1 MLVRDREANSSSYS
15 ISYPSLEEKD
25 LEDAQKEKLPQT
37 QRKTAAKLFIST
49 STDRLIGEI
58 LDKYPVKQKS
68 TRNSV
73 LIQFAG
79 ELFHKFGWELS
90 KTIIEEH
97 YRRNSSNINTSL
109 EEHMGEFDRLWQFI
123 IKRTIETLSPYER
136 AKYEKLHTPP
146 QQEAFFIV
154 RSFALLGKGQD
165 FPVAQLSLADRLG
178 VTQQGAGYVIEKLI
192 GLGAIKKMADARI
205 NSKSATYHW
214 TANHDSP

>member
-1 MLVRDREANSSSYS
+1 
-15 ISYPSLEEKD
+15 
-25 LEDAQKEKLPQT
+25 
-37 QRKTAAKLFIST
+37 
-49 STDRLIGEI
+49 
-58 LDKYPVKQKS
+58 
-68 TRNSV
+68 
-73 LIQFAG
+73 
-79 ELFHKFGWELS
+79 
-90 KTIIEEH
+90 
-97 YRRNSSNINTSL
+97 
-109 EEHMGEFDRLWQFI
+109 MGEFDRLWQFI